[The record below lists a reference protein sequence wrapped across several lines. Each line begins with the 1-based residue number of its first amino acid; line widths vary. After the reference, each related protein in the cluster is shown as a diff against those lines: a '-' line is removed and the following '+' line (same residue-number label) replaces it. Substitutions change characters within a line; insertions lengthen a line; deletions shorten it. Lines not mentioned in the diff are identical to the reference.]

1 MSTMSDPP
9 VTVSIFNRFQRE
21 LFVHLEGL
29 ETRLTARVDAVNT
42 RVDEVYGHIDGL
54 YHRLDRLETEYE
66 AIRVGL
72 GRVEDR
78 LG

>member
-1 MSTMSDPP
+1 MSAMSDPP

-54 YHRLDRLETEYE
+54 YHRLDRLQVRID
-66 AIRVGL
+66 AI
-72 GRVEDR
+72 DKR
-78 LG
+78 LER